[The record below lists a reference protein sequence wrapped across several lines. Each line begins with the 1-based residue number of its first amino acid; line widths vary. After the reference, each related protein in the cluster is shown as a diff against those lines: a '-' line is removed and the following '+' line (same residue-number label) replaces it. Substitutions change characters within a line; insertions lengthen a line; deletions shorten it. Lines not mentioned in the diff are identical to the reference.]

1 MPNAKQV
8 DAKRKHKNRQR
19 RLKELARQG
28 REQSKR
34 FKSHSDFDAQ
44 SEIREFMDKD

>member
-28 REQSKR
+28 REQSNR
-34 FKSHSDFDAQ
+34 FKAHTEFDAQ
-44 SEIREFMDKD
+44 SEIREFMDRN